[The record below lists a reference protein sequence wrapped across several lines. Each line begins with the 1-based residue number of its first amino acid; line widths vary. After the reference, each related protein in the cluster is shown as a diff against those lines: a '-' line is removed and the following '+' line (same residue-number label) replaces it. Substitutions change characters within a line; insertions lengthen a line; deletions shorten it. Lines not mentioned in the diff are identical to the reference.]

1 MTSCDVLYDSQLL
14 VIGGIAEHN
23 SSLACDSANIA
34 NQHMLQLDLAGET
47 TPWLAPLP
55 TKTAYQ
61 VPPAITAVIGGG

>member
-23 SSLACDSANIA
+23 SNLSCDSANLA

-47 TPWLAPLP
+47 TPWLPPMP

>member
-14 VIGGIAEHN
+14 VIGGIAERN
-23 SSLACDSANIA
+23 SSLSCDVPNLG

-47 TPWLAPLP
+47 TPWLPPLP
-55 TKTAYQ
+55 TKTTYQ

>member
-1 MTSCDVLYDSQLL
+1 MTSCDVIYDSQML
-14 VIGGIAEHN
+14 VMGGIAEHN
-23 SSLACDSANIA
+23 SSLPCDQPAIA

-61 VPPAITAVIGGG
+61 VPPAVTAAIGGG